1 MLIVEYDGLQ
11 HLRDR
16 DQWTR
21 DLIRREQLERE
32 GWRIIVINSDALHR
46 DPRGTLNRIR
56 EAMIDRGARRLRSRV
71 PAIWLRTFEAG
82 RS

>member
-1 MLIVEYDGLQ
+1 
-11 HLRDR
+11 
-16 DQWTR
+16 
-21 DLIRREQLERE
+21 
-32 GWRIIVINSDALHR
+32 LHG

-71 PAIWLRTFEAG
+71 PAIWIRTFEAG